1 MRHGLGF
8 VFRHPYLSRSRGD
21 EMLFSNQ
28 RRNHGQTLTRT
39 LTVLLTLLISA
50 TLTRAQAQR
59 PADAL
64 AKDVQAR
71 YQSIRDFS
79 ADFVQSYRAGVLKT
93 QTRESGTVAVKKPG
107 KMRWTYLKPERK
119 ELVSD
124 GSKISWYEADI
135 KQVTVRNAADQATTP
150 DLFLSGRGDI
160 ARDFTP
166 GYVDS
171 PVAGTIALK
180 LVPRKSEPEY
190 EYLIIAVDPATLQI
204 RGLTT
209 RDHQGGES
217 TFTFA
222 NMKENRG
229 LSDKDF
235 VFSPPR
241 GVNVVT
247 DNGR

>member
-1 MRHGLGF
+1 M
-8 VFRHPYLSRSRGD
+8 
-21 EMLFSNQ
+21 
-28 RRNHGQTLTRT
+28 TRT
-39 LTVLLTLLISA
+39 LAVLTAILISA
-50 TLTRAQAQR
+50 AIPHAQTKR

-64 AKDVQAR
+64 ARDLQAR

-107 KMRWTYLKPERK
+107 KMRWTYVKPERK
-119 ELVSD
+119 EFVSD
-124 GSKISWYEADI
+124 GSKMSIYIPED
-135 KQVTVRNAADQATTP
+135 KQVIERDTADQATTP

-166 GYVDS
+166 SYVDS
-171 PVAGTIALK
+171 TVAGTIALK

-190 EYLIIAVDPATLQI
+190 EYLILALDPVSLQI

-217 TFTFA
+217 TLTFA
-222 NMKENRG
+222 NIRENRG
-229 LSDKDF
+229 LSDRDF
-235 VFSPPR
+235 VFRPPR
-241 GVNVVT
+241 GVTVVT
-247 DNGR
+247 DHAR

>member
-1 MRHGLGF
+1 M
-8 VFRHPYLSRSRGD
+8 
-21 EMLFSNQ
+21 
-28 RRNHGQTLTRT
+28 TRT
-39 LTVLLTLLISA
+39 LTVLLTLLMSA
-50 TLTRAQAQR
+50 SIPRAQTKQ

-64 AKDVQAR
+64 ARDLQAR
-71 YQSIRDFS
+71 YQSVRDFS

-93 QTRESGTVAVKKPG
+93 QTRATGTVAVKKPG
-107 KMRWTYLKPERK
+107 KMRWTYRTPERN

-124 GSKISWYEADI
+124 GVTMYWYEPEA
-135 KQVTVRNAADQATTP
+135 KQVIAKDVASQASTP

-160 ARDFTP
+160 ARDFTA

-180 LVPRKSEPEY
+180 LIPRKSEPEY
-190 EYLIIAVDPATLQI
+190 EYLILALDPAKLQI

-217 TFTFA
+217 TITFA
-222 NMKENRG
+222 NMRENRG
-229 LSDKDF
+229 LSDNDF
-235 VFSPPR
+235 KFRPPP

-247 DNGR
+247 DNAR

>member
-1 MRHGLGF
+1 MI
-8 VFRHPYLSRSRGD
+8 
-21 EMLFSNQ
+21 
-28 RRNHGQTLTRT
+28 RT
-39 LTVLLTLLISA
+39 LAVGFAVLISTA
-50 TLTRAQAQR
+50 IAQAQATR

-64 AKDVQAR
+64 ARDLQTR

-93 QTRESGTVAVKKPG
+93 QTRETGTVAVKKPG
-107 KMRWTYLKPERK
+107 KMRWTYVKPERK
-119 ELVSD
+119 EFVSD
-124 GSKISWYEADI
+124 GKKISMYFPDD
-135 KQVTVRNAADQATTP
+135 KQVTERDAADQANTP

-166 GYVDS
+166 SYVDS
-171 PVAGTIALK
+171 PVAGTIGLK

-190 EYLIIAVDPATLQI
+190 EYLVLALDPAKLQI

-217 TFTFA
+217 TFTFT

-235 VFSPPR
+235 VFQRPR
-241 GVNVVT
+241 GVTVVT
-247 DNGR
+247 DTGR

>member
-1 MRHGLGF
+1 M
-8 VFRHPYLSRSRGD
+8 
-21 EMLFSNQ
+21 
-28 RRNHGQTLTRT
+28 TRT
-39 LTVLLTLLISA
+39 LGVLFALLISA
-50 TLTRAQAQR
+50 AIPRAQATR
-59 PADAL
+59 PAEAL
-64 AKDVQAR
+64 ARDLQTR

-119 ELVSD
+119 EFVSD
-124 GSKISWYEADI
+124 GSKMVVYIPDD
-135 KQVTVRNAADQATTP
+135 KQATVTEAADQATTP

-166 GYVDS
+166 AYADS
-171 PVAGTIALK
+171 PVAGTIGLK

-190 EYLIIAVDPATLQI
+190 EYLILALDPAKLQI

-217 TFTFA
+217 TFTFT

-229 LSDKDF
+229 LSDKEF
-235 VFSPPR
+235 VFQPPR
-241 GVNVVT
+241 GVKVVT
-247 DNGR
+247 DTGR

>member
-1 MRHGLGF
+1 M
-8 VFRHPYLSRSRGD
+8 
-21 EMLFSNQ
+21 
-28 RRNHGQTLTRT
+28 TRT
-39 LTVLLTLLISA
+39 LTVLFAILISA
-50 TLTRAQAQR
+50 AIPHAQATR

-64 AKDVQAR
+64 ARDLQTR

-107 KMRWTYLKPERK
+107 KMRWTYVKPERK
-119 ELVSD
+119 EFVSD
-124 GSKISWYEADI
+124 GHKMYMYFPDD
-135 KQVTVRNAADQATTP
+135 KQVTERDAADQASTP

-166 GYVDS
+166 AYADS
-171 PVAGTIALK
+171 PVAGTIGLK

-190 EYLIIAVDPATLQI
+190 EYLVLALDPARLQI
-204 RGLTT
+204 RGLMT

-217 TFTFA
+217 TLTFT

-235 VFSPPR
+235 VFQRPR
-241 GVNVVT
+241 GVTVVT
-247 DNGR
+247 DTGR

>member
-1 MRHGLGF
+1 M
-8 VFRHPYLSRSRGD
+8 
-21 EMLFSNQ
+21 
-28 RRNHGQTLTRT
+28 TRT
-39 LTVLLTLLISA
+39 LAVLFAVLIS
-50 TLTRAQAQR
+50 TVISHAQATR

-64 AKDVQAR
+64 ARDLQTR

-107 KMRWTYLKPERK
+107 KMRWMYLKPERK
-119 ELVSD
+119 EFVSD
-124 GSKISWYEADI
+124 GSKMYVYIAED
-135 KQVTVRNAADQATTP
+135 KQVTVRDTADLPTTP

-160 ARDFTP
+160 GRDFTSS
-166 GYVDS
+166 YVES
-171 PVAGTIALK
+171 PVAGTTGLK

-190 EYLIIAVDPATLQI
+190 EYLVLALDPATLQI
-204 RGLTT
+204 RGLTS

-222 NMKENRG
+222 NMRENRG

-241 GVNVVT
+241 GVTVVT
-247 DNGR
+247 DSAR

>member
-1 MRHGLGF
+1 MR
-8 VFRHPYLSRSRGD
+8 
-21 EMLFSNQ
+21 MLFSNSAA
-28 RRNHGQTLTRT
+28 NHRPTMTRT
-39 LTVLLTLLISA
+39 LTVLLALLVSA
-50 TLTRAQAQR
+50 AIPRAQTTR

-64 AKDVQAR
+64 ARDLQTR

-79 ADFVQSYRAGVLKT
+79 ASFVQSYRAGVLKT

-107 KMRWTYLKPERK
+107 KMRWVYVTPERK
-119 ELVSD
+119 EFVSN
-124 GSKISWYEADI
+124 GSKMWVFFPEE
-135 KQVTVRNAADQATTP
+135 KQATVRDAADQATTP

-166 GYVDS
+166 SYVDS

-190 EYLIIAVDPATLQI
+190 EYLILALDPAKLQI

-222 NMKENRG
+222 NMKENLG

-235 VFSPPR
+235 EFRPPR
-241 GVNVVT
+241 GVTVVT
-247 DNGR
+247 DNAR

>member
-1 MRHGLGF
+1 M
-8 VFRHPYLSRSRGD
+8 
-21 EMLFSNQ
+21 
-28 RRNHGQTLTRT
+28 TRT
-39 LTVLLTLLISA
+39 LTVLLALLLSA
-50 TLTRAQAQR
+50 AIPRAQTTR

-64 AKDVQAR
+64 ARDLQTR

-107 KMRWTYLKPERK
+107 KMRWMYVKPERK
-119 ELVSD
+119 EFVSN
-124 GSKISWYEADI
+124 GSKMWVFFPED
-135 KQVTVRNAADQATTP
+135 KQVTVRDAAEQATTP

-166 GYVDS
+166 SYVDS

-190 EYLIIAVDPATLQI
+190 EYLILALDPAKLQI

-222 NMKENRG
+222 NMKENLG

-235 VFSPPR
+235 EFRPPR
-241 GVNVVT
+241 GVTVVA
-247 DNGR
+247 DSAR

>member
-1 MRHGLGF
+1 M
-8 VFRHPYLSRSRGD
+8 
-21 EMLFSNQ
+21 
-28 RRNHGQTLTRT
+28 TRT
-39 LTVLLTLLISA
+39 LAVLFALLISA
-50 TLTRAQAQR
+50 AMPRAQTTR

-64 AKDVQAR
+64 ARDLQTR

-107 KMRWTYLKPERK
+107 KMRWTYMKPERK
-119 ELVSD
+119 EFVSD
-124 GSKISWYEADI
+124 GSRMYMYIAGE
-135 KQVTVRNAADQATTP
+135 KQATARDAADLSTTP

-190 EYLIIAVDPATLQI
+190 EYLIVALDPKTLQI
-204 RGLTT
+204 RGLTS

-217 TFTFA
+217 TFTFT

-235 VFSPPR
+235 VFQPPR
-241 GVNVVT
+241 GVTVVT
-247 DNGR
+247 DSAR